1 MNPLTLVRETTAWV
15 SGLSKH
21 VKINNEAL
29 DKECEDF
36 LNKHRI
42 KAHKEI
48 WADNWFHYCDI
59 DIENKESTFTELTAK
74 YILVLDTLNF
84 CFWPDSEFE
93 YHHLAR
99 GLKNALI
106 ANPKC
111 FDADQLIKVTSETIH
126 QWFGKDLPNTS
137 ERVRLIREV
146 GTVLIEYFNGSIKE
160 MILSANNKASILVD
174 LVTKYFW
181 GFRDSAIYKGK
192 QVFFYKR
199 AQIFVG
205 DLWGAYQGRGLGKFD
220 DIKQLTMFA
229 DYRVP
234 QILEELKVIEYSPE
248 LKEMIKNKVEIPVG
262 SEMELEIRAVTVHVV
277 EKMRDYF
284 NKGHCELLALEID
297 WMLWGRGEA
306 MLDKLPPHHR
316 TLTIFY

>member
-1 MNPLTLVRETTAWV
+1 MDPLALIRETTAYV
-15 SGLSKH
+15 SSLSTH
-21 VKINNEAL
+21 VKINEQEL
-29 DKECEDF
+29 VRECEDF
-36 LNKHRI
+36 LEKHKI
-42 KAHKEI
+42 KPHKEI

-59 DIENKESTFTELTAK
+59 DIEHESSTFTDLTAK

-84 CFWPDSEFE
+84 CFWPEEGLE
-93 YHHLAR
+93 YEHLAR
-99 GLKNALI
+99 GLKNVLI
-106 ANPKC
+106 ANPKA
-111 FDADQLIKVTSETIH
+111 FDADQLAKVTTETLH
-126 QWFGKDLPNTS
+126 NWFGRELPNIS
-137 ERVRLIREV
+137 ERVRLVREV
-146 GTVLIEYFNGSIKE
+146 GTVLLAHFNGSIKE
-160 MILSANNKASILVD
+160 MILAAKNKASVLVD
-174 LVTKYFW
+174 LITSYFW
-181 GFRDSAIYKGK
+181 GFRDSAVYRGK

-234 QILEELKVIEYSPE
+234 QILESLKVIEYSPE
-248 LKEMIKNKVEIPVG
+248 LKKMIEQKQEIPYG
-262 SEMELEIRAVTVHVV
+262 SEMELEIRAVTVHCV
-277 EKMRDYF
+277 ERMRDYF
-284 NKGHCELLALEID
+284 NKHHCELLALEID